1 MASTGYVRGLIVS
14 VSDIFRKGRLQRALR
29 VTKKKRKKKFGG
41 NYLGHP
47 LNLPRENIHSEVQ
60 SELLHGHETAGVTL
74 SSWHR
79 SYAAI
84 LLARS

>member
-1 MASTGYVRGLIVS
+1 MASTGYVRGLIVG

-29 VTKKKRKKKFGG
+29 VTKKKRFWG

-74 SSWHR
+74 SLWHR